1 MKQLVTLAMVALA
14 AGTMLAAEVADAKR
28 MGGGRS
34 LGAQRQATPPPPAPS
49 SPAAAPAGAA
59 SNPVMP
65 AQPGA
70 AAAAKGAPVAA
81 AAGARTGASRWL
93 GPVAGIAAGLGL
105 AALASHLGIAEEMM
119 SLIVVVLIALAAFAL
134 LRMFLAR
141 RAAPSRP
148 LEYARSAPGAGTLAG
163 PAPVADEPVF
173 GGARAPRDAA
183 PAVPAAA
190 PKVPPGFA
198 VEPFIRQA
206 RVQFARVQDAY
217 DKNDRGA
224 LADVM
229 TPELFAEVAH
239 DLDGRANHA
248 ATEVVALNAE
258 LLEVVTDGDRHWA
271 SVRFRGLVREDGEPM
286 PKPLDEIWNLA
297 KPADGSSGWLLAGI
311 QQPDQQPAPV

>member
-1 MKQLVTLAMVALA
+1 MKQLVTLAVVALA

-70 AAAAKGAPVAA
+70 AAAAKGAPAAA

-141 RAAPSRP
+141 RGAPSRP
-148 LEYARSAPGAGTLAG
+148 LEYARSAPGAGTIAG

-173 GGARAPRDAA
+173 GGGRAQHDAA
-183 PAVPAAA
+183 PAAPAVA
-190 PKVPPGFA
+190 PRVPPGFA

-217 DKNDRGA
+217 DKGDRDA

-239 DLDGRANHA
+239 DLESRANHA

-286 PKPLDEIWNLA
+286 PKPLDEIWNLS

>member
-1 MKQLVTLAMVALA
+1 MKHLVTLAMAALA
-14 AGTMLAAEVADAKR
+14 AGTMLAAEIADAKR

-34 LGAQRQATPPPPAPS
+34 LGAQRQATPPPAAPS

-70 AAAAKGAPVAA
+70 AAAAKGAPAA

-93 GPVAGIAAGLGL
+93 GPVAGLAAGLGL

-148 LEYARSAPGAGTLAG
+148 LEYAGSAPGAGAIAG

-173 GGARAPRDAA
+173 GGGRAQRDPAPAA
-183 PAVPAAA
+183 PAVA
-190 PKVPPGFA
+190 PRVPRA
-198 VEPFIRQA
+198 SRSSRSSA
-206 RVQFARVQDAY
+206 R
-217 DKNDRGA
+217 
-224 LADVM
+224 
-229 TPELFAEVAH
+229 
-239 DLDGRANHA
+239 RACSSRA
-248 ATEVVALNAE
+248 CRMPTTRAIATRSP
-258 LLEVVTDGDRHWA
+258 T
-271 SVRFRGLVREDGEPM
+271 
-286 PKPLDEIWNLA
+286 
-297 KPADGSSGWLLAGI
+297 
-311 QQPDQQPAPV
+311 

>member
-1 MKQLVTLAMVALA
+1 MKHLVTLAMAALA
-14 AGTMLAAEVADAKR
+14 AGTMIAAEYADAKR
-28 MGGGRS
+28 LGGGRS
-34 LGAQRQATPPPPAPS
+34 LGAQRQATPPPAAPS

-70 AAAAKGAPVAA
+70 AAAMKGAPAAA

-119 SLIVVVLIALAAFAL
+119 SLIVVVLIALAALAL

-148 LEYARSAPGAGTLAG
+148 LEYAASAPGAGTSAG
-163 PAPVADEPVF
+163 PAPAADEPVF
-173 GGARAPRDAA
+173 GGARGRRDAA
-183 PAVPAAA
+183 PTAPAAA
-190 PKVPPGFA
+190 PRVPPGFA

-217 DKNDRGA
+217 DKGDRDA

-229 TPELFAEVAH
+229 TPELFAEVAQ

-258 LLEVVTDGDRHWA
+258 LLEVVTEGGRHWA

-286 PKPLDEIWNLA
+286 PRPLDEIWNLA

-311 QQPDQQPAPV
+311 QQPDQQPAPA

>member
-1 MKQLVTLAMVALA
+1 MKQLVTLAVVALA

-70 AAAAKGAPVAA
+70 TAAAKGAPAA

-141 RAAPSRP
+141 RGAPSRP
-148 LEYARSAPGAGTLAG
+148 LEYARSAPGAGTIAG

-173 GGARAPRDAA
+173 GGARAQRDAA
-183 PAVPAAA
+183 PAAPAVA
-190 PKVPPGFA
+190 PRVPPGFA

-206 RVQFARVQDAY
+206 RVQDAY
-217 DKNDRGA
+217 DKGDRDA

-239 DLDGRANHA
+239 DLESRANHA

-286 PKPLDEIWNLA
+286 PKPLDEIWNLS